1 MVIHCGATRRDR
13 TRLTGRLALSP
24 GKCAGMRES
33 KPIVKQ
39 ADSNVSLTINAF
51 FTAI

>member
-1 MVIHCGATRRDR
+1 MDR

-24 GKCAGMRES
+24 ANSSAIAES

-39 ADSNVSLTINAF
+39 ADSNVGVTINAF
-51 FTAI
+51 FTVI

>member
-1 MVIHCGATRRDR
+1 MDR

-24 GKCAGMRES
+24 DKCAANAES

-39 ADSNVSLTINAF
+39 PDCNVGLTINAF
-51 FTAI
+51 FTVI

>member
-1 MVIHCGATRRDR
+1 MDR

-24 GKCAGMRES
+24 LNCSAIAEM

-39 ADSNVSLTINAF
+39 ADCNVSLTINAF
-51 FTAI
+51 FTVI